1 MGEMTSERFEALAE
15 AYGGETAR
23 WPQAEREAAAAVMAG
38 QPDFARAVLARADA
52 LDEMLDAWR
61 PAPASA
67 ALLERVLAQAPRHR
81 ATGLAAWIWRG
92 AVGAGL
98 AGACAAGLLMGVSLS
113 SGGDHATD
121 NLSAAM
127 GAYDGDATAPLN
139 TSSPSTSAIGAA
151 A

>member
-1 MGEMTSERFEALAE
+1 MGEMTPERFEELAE

-23 WPQAEREAAAAVMAG
+23 WPQAEREAAAALMAG
-38 QPDFARAVLARADA
+38 RPGFAQAVLARADA
-52 LDEMLDAWR
+52 LDEVLDAWR

-67 ALLERVLAQAPRHR
+67 ALLERVLAEAPRR
-81 ATGLAAWIWRG
+81 RTTGLAAWIWRG

-113 SGGDHATD
+113 TASGGGHTTD
-121 NLSAAM
+121 TLSAAM
-127 GAYDGDATAPLN
+127 GAYDGDTTAPLN
-139 TSSPSTSAIGAA
+139 TSAIGAA